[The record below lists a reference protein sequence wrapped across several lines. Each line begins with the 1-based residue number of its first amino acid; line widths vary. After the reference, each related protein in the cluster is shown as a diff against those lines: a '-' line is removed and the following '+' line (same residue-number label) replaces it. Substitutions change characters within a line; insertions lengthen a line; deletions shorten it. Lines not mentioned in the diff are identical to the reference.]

1 VSRPPFVLVVLAG
14 LPGTGKSTLA
24 RLLADELNAPLF
36 DKDRVRE
43 ALFAP
48 GHVAYSADQ
57 DDLVMRLIYQA
68 VEHVAQHGPAARAVV
83 DGRTFSDREQAQD
96 LRETVERMGVTLRL
110 IECTC
115 AADVARQ
122 RLRQDL
128 ARGVHP
134 ARNRGPALYDRL
146 AAQAHPI
153 QLPKLS
159 LDTGAEPPEAL
170 LARALD
176 YVRGAPPV
184 PG

>member
-1 VSRPPFVLVVLAG
+1 MSRPAFVLVVLAG

-48 GHVAYSADQ
+48 GHVAYSVEQ

-68 VEHVAQHGPAARAVV
+68 VDHVAHHGPGGYAVV

-96 LRETVERMGVTLRL
+96 LGEVVGRIGVTLRL

-115 AADVARQ
+115 AADVARE
-122 RLRQDL
+122 RLRQDRV
-128 ARGVHP
+128 RGLHP
-134 ARNRGPALYDRL
+134 ARNRGPALYERL
-146 AAQAHPI
+146 AARAHPI
-153 QLPKLS
+153 QLPKLM
-159 LDTGAEPPEAL
+159 LDTGTEPPEAL